1 MNIKTNDTVTYDAAA
16 ALVLA
21 KQAETALDNAKD
33 YVIDSDTML
42 DLAGEDLKRIK
53 TLQKQVEEKRKS
65 ITEPLNQA
73 VKAVNDLFRSPK
85 DYLEKAEATLKSSI
99 LTYTAEQ
106 EKIAAKA
113 RAEAEA
119 VARAE
124 RERLAAIEQEKYEA
138 AKKAQAEAQAAAS
151 KGDSEAAEKAM
162 AAAQQAEAE
171 ALALQMTQ
179 QVVTVA
185 PTVEAQKVSGISGRV
200 TYSAE
205 VYDLKALI
213 AAVAEGKAPI
223 ESLQADTKFLGAQ
236 ARAFK
241 KAGELYPGVT
251 SIASRGLAARAA

>member
-1 MNIKTNDTVTYDAAA
+1 MTVQTVTVDTTEAAS
-16 ALVLA
+16 LVVIAQKEL
-21 KQAETALDNAKD
+21 TNAKD
-33 YVIDSDTML
+33 YVIDSQTML
-42 DLAGEDLKRIK
+42 ELASDDLKRIK
-53 TLQKQVEEKRKS
+53 AIQKSVEEKRTG
-65 ITEPLNQA
+65 ITKPLNDA
-73 VKAVNDLFRSPK
+73 LKATNDLFRAPRE
-85 DYLEKAEATLKSSI
+85 YLEQAEATLKRSI

-113 RAEAEA
+113 RAEDEA

-185 PTVEAQKVSGISGRV
+185 PTVETQKVSGISGRV